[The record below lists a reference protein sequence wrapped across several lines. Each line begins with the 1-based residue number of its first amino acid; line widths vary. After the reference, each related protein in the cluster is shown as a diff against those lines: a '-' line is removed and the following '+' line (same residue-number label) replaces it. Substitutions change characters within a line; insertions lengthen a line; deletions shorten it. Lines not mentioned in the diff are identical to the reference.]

1 MADFRIEAFPPEMR
15 GITPLPGAPKPPAVP
30 GAESGAKP
38 AGEISFSQSMNNFIH
53 DVDKTQKDSAD
64 KITRFI
70 AGDITDV
77 HDVMIAVEKAGTS
90 FQLLMELRNK
100 MLDAYNEIKRMST

>member
-15 GITPLPGAPKPPAVP
+15 GITPLPGTPKPPAAP
-30 GAESGAKP
+30 AAESGSKP
-38 AGEISFSQSMNNFIH
+38 SGEISFRDSMSNFIH
-53 DVDKTQKDSAD
+53 DVDKLQKDSAD
-64 KITRFI
+64 KITQFI
-70 AGDITDV
+70 AGDISDV